1 MFFGALIFAP
11 WAYGGT
17 TATSIVVIN
26 WLIGASLLLWAVE
39 LAINRRK
46 PNIPLTLVLIC
57 AVLCLIG
64 AWMLFNAKA
73 IYDPEFGTFVR
84 MANFSQGAPGSL
96 DYALS
101 AAWMVRGALLLLSI
115 LFVVDLSQDDKAL
128 IQLWAAIV
136 ISGGSIALLGLL
148 QKATGAHAILWQT
161 PVGYSGGN
169 FFATYYYHANAGAF
183 LNLILPFTAG
193 FAVRAFGTP
202 SSSGVRALWLTI
214 FLLSLAAVAA
224 NTSRM
229 AQLIGALIIV
239 ALVIRFG
246 ARVVRGFSRS
256 EKNVMLAGAAAVLF
270 VMYAIGRSSHLE
282 EPIHRWEKLSDQI
295 SADARWSVSRIALH
309 TLPDAGL
316 LGSGPGTFR
325 AVFPA
330 FNRAAEHPLPG
341 QWRFLH
347 EDYLQTVIEWGW
359 IGSAFWGALFFGGIG
374 VAVLSLRRQNALRRS
389 QKSGVSGQKSL
400 RGNQVGQWNW
410 RRRVVLP
417 SAFVALVGVALHAL
431 VDFPLQIESIQ
442 LYVAACLG
450 LCWGSAV
457 WKVESRK

>member
-1 MFFGALIFAP
+1 MLKSGARWTFFGALIFAP

-26 WLIGASLLLWAVE
+26 WLIGAALLLWVVE

-46 PNIPLTLVLIC
+46 PDIPLALLLIC

-64 AWMLFNAKA
+64 AWMLINAKA

-84 MANFSQGAPGSL
+84 TANFSQRAPGSL

-128 IQLWAAIV
+128 IQLWAAIA

-169 FFATYYYHANAGAF
+169 FFATYYYHANAGAY

-202 SSSGVRALWLTI
+202 GGSGVRSLWLTI

-229 AQLIGALIIV
+229 AQLIGALIII
-239 ALVIRFG
+239 ALLIRFG
-246 ARVVRGFSRS
+246 ARVVRG
-256 EKNVMLAGAAAVLF
+256 
-270 VMYAIGRSSHLE
+270 
-282 EPIHRWEKLSDQI
+282 
-295 SADARWSVSRIALH
+295 
-309 TLPDAGL
+309 
-316 LGSGPGTFR
+316 
-325 AVFPA
+325 
-330 FNRAAEHPLPG
+330 
-341 QWRFLH
+341 
-347 EDYLQTVIEWGW
+347 
-359 IGSAFWGALFFGGIG
+359 
-374 VAVLSLRRQNALRRS
+374 
-389 QKSGVSGQKSL
+389 
-400 RGNQVGQWNW
+400 
-410 RRRVVLP
+410 
-417 SAFVALVGVALHAL
+417 
-431 VDFPLQIESIQ
+431 
-442 LYVAACLG
+442 
-450 LCWGSAV
+450 
-457 WKVESRK
+457 